1 MTVNSKDLATLA
13 AHYAASVEES
23 TGTACEVLRTLD
35 GNFCAVFAPIGR
47 TVPLGATRDSAYAT
61 LAALLDVLDHTTPT
75 TEATR

>member
-13 AHYAASVEES
+13 AHYAASVEET

-35 GNFCAVFAPIGR
+35 GNYCAVFAPIGR

-61 LAALLDVLDHTTPT
+61 LAALLDVLDHTTTPEDT
-75 TEATR
+75 TT